1 MKTNAI
7 MRNGQRTATVRDWMA
22 EKINNLNTWYN
33 CKSEFYSKLCGFEV
47 TRKLATR
54 INLLAVF
61 VMIAVVVAF
70 QQPIVT
76 LTAAA
81 CSAWMVCGLN
91 REEEKGGDD
100 ENC

>member
-54 INLLAVF
+54 INLLTVF

-70 QQPIVT
+70 QQPVVT

-81 CSAWMVCGLN
+81 CSAWIVYRIN
-91 REEEKGGDD
+91 VDDKGYDN
-100 ENC
+100 END